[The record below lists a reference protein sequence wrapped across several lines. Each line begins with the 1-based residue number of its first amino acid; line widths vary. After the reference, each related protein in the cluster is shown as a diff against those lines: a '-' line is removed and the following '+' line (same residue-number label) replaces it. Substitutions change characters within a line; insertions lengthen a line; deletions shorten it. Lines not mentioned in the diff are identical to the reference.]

1 MMHEHVCKMMHQ
13 STHTTCM
20 HMYARSCT
28 RACSP
33 RKGKRQTYAVLGCS
47 AQLFRLW
54 LGERGLACLA
64 AHPPL
69 IALPPSPHHLS
80 AVLNLSRAHTCTCQ
94 RSVRIPSAPVL
105 AGASRCWWA
114 VVSHVPLISD
124 VPRKRHDLPVVP
136 AFNLSV
142 WASAYRTETSCPIL
156 GLSLID
162 PRPCPISASATD
174 YLGQLWR
181 GTVVAAWPT
190 RGSARTSG
198 STPTRPVHLRATEGQ
213 GQLRLLGANAASFR
227 KGWL

>member
-1 MMHEHVCKMMHQ
+1 MHAHVRTIMHP
-13 STHTTCM
+13 SVFPTEREETDI
-20 HMYARSCT
+20 
-28 RACSP
+28 CSL
-33 RKGKRQTYAVLGCS
+33 GVLS
-47 AQLFRLW
+47 AAFW
-54 LGERGLACLA
+54 VMVGERGLACLA

-69 IALPPSPHHLS
+69 IALPSSPHHLS
-80 AVLNLSRAHTCTCQ
+80 AVFNLSRAHTCTCQ
-94 RSVRIPSAPVL
+94 DPKCPQSPVL
-105 AGASRCWWA
+105 AGASRCWRA
-114 VVSHVPLISD
+114 VVSHVPLTSD

-142 WASAYRTETSCPIL
+142 WASAERTEISCPIL

-162 PRPCPISASATD
+162 PRPGPISASATD

-213 GQLRLLGANAASFR
+213 GQLRLLGACFR
-227 KGWL
+227 K